1 MEKQIDSRSK
11 SVLLV
16 GSHGTFKHIEQQ
28 DVALIQNVRR
38 NSLIWKWRN
47 NKGLRK
53 IVASNDKFSVVGE
66 QWFQYYR
73 SLNEQ
78 KEITYD
84 KREEQLKIIVRWIGD
99 KSCLI

>member
-1 MEKQIDSRSK
+1 MEKTDRFKKQISSTGRITWYFQAYRTTRRGFNS
-11 SVLLV
+11 
-16 GSHGTFKHIEQQ
+16 
-28 DVALIQNVRR
+28 NVRR

-84 KREEQLKIIVRWIGD
+84 KREQLKLLFDGLVIKVV
-99 KSCLI
+99 